1 MTNGYFD
8 NAATSFPKPSACA
21 DEISRYLNEIGGPYG
36 RSAYGRALEASRTVE
51 DARDAVAR
59 LLGAGNPEQVLFSAG
74 ATSAINTILK
84 GLDLHDGQI
93 LVGPLE
99 HNAVMRPLEA
109 LRKSRNL
116 RIRLLP
122 SLPDGRVDLKAAAGQ
137 DFSEVLLAAVNH
149 MSNVNG
155 VIQPVVEIKQML
167 GEIPLLVDASQS
179 AGHESIAVDEWGID
193 FLAFTGHK
201 RMLGPTGTGGFF
213 LKERRELQPLINGG
227 TGSRS
232 ESWETPE
239 FLPDRFEA
247 GTPNVAGLFGLLGAL
262 REAPPSAHT
271 KSDFIDLLEEVA
283 DIPGLKVYQASHSSR
298 QGELF
303 SVTAER
309 MDPSE
314 LGRCLFERHGVE
326 TRIGLHC
333 APLAHK
339 TLGTFPV
346 GTVRVAPGPYH
357 TKKDFVDL
365 LKALKEAVS

>member
-8 NAATSFPKPSACA
+8 NAATSFPKPPACA
-21 DEISRYLNEIGGPYG
+21 SEISRYLNEIGGPYG

-51 DARDAVAR
+51 DARDAVAC
-59 LLGAGNPEQVLFSAG
+59 LLGAGNPGQVVFTAG

-109 LRKSRNL
+109 LRNSHNL

-122 SLPDGRVDLKAAAGQ
+122 SLPDGRVDLKAAAKQ
-137 DFSEVLLAAVNH
+137 NFSGVLLAAVNH

-155 VIQPVVEIKQML
+155 VIQPIGEIKHML

-179 AGHESIAVDEWGID
+179 AGHEPITVDDWGVD

-201 RMLGPTGTGGFF
+201 GMLGPTGTGGFF
-213 LKERRELQPLINGG
+213 LAEWQELQPLINGG

-247 GTPNVAGLFGLLGAL
+247 GTPNVAGLFGLLGSL
-262 REAPPSAHT
+262 RAAPAPTHT
-271 KSDFIDLLEEVA
+271 KGDFIDFLEEVA
-283 DIPGLKVYQASHSSR
+283 AVPGLKVYRASHSSH

-303 SVTAER
+303 SVTAEQR
-309 MDPSE
+309 DPSE
-314 LGRCLFERHGVE
+314 LGRYLFELHGVE

-339 TLGTFPV
+339 TLGTFPE
-346 GTVRVAPGPYH
+346 GTVRIAPGPYH
-357 TKKDFVDL
+357 MKKDFEDL
-365 LKALKEAVS
+365 LAALKEAVS